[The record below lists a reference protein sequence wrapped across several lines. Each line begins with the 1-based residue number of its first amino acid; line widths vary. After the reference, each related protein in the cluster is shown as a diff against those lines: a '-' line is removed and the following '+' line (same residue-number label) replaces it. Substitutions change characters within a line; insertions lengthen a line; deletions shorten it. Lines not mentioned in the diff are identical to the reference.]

1 MIGNGINTNIGGK
14 ANSSI
19 KKPHEK
25 LIIDCR
31 RMLAEKQLDADY
43 YAIGLGKE

>member
-1 MIGNGINTNIGGK
+1 MTQWKQYENLNN
-14 ANSSI
+14 NQI
-19 KKPHEK
+19 KQMTKK
-25 LIIDCR
+25 FIIDCR